1 MSKDYYRILG
11 VLDDAEDIV
20 IRAAYKAL
28 AQRYHPDKWTG
39 NKDEANKRMSEINE
53 AYGVLSDPVK
63 RKQYDATR
71 ENKGYQEDDEP
82 DKNFYSQIL
91 IKKNKLLNF
100 NWWVFSIALVI
111 VLFLFNSR
119 DKNAKFLS
127 ETTNQN
133 YQSSTKQISQE
144 NKKIEIDDAEDVLE
158 KFVRLS
164 QLKEAKICYLTW
176 NENTY
181 ELGIPKNL
189 NVYTAITFKGTL
201 DVIYIPNNMMNVVTQ
216 KFMLKDKYKIQ
227 SLCPNINLDNLD

>member
-11 VLDDAEDIV
+11 ILDDAEDIV

-28 AQRYHPDKWTG
+28 AQRYHPDKWSG
-39 NKDEANKRMSEINE
+39 SKDEANKRMSEINE
-53 AYGVLSDPVK
+53 AYVVLSDPVK
-63 RKQYDATR
+63 RKQYDAISNKAKYE
-71 ENKGYQEDDEP
+71 ENES

-100 NWWVFSIALVI
+100 NWLVFSIALVI
-111 VLFLFNSR
+111 VLFLYNSR

-127 ETTNQN
+127 ETSNQN

-144 NKKIEIDDAEDVLE
+144 NKKIEIDDAEDVLA

-189 NVYTAITFKGTL
+189 NVYTAITFKGTM

-227 SLCPNINLDNLD
+227 SLCPNINLDNQD